1 MLPPAGIQAA
11 RILAL
16 WHVALLGCG
25 VVFAAVLVAEFAAE
39 FAAELAAEFAAEFAA
54 YLFARALRSRGAGGL
69 RHFFPRP

>member
-11 RILAL
+11 HIVAL

-25 VVFAAVLVAEFAAE
+25 VVFAAVLVAE
-39 FAAELAAEFAAEFAA
+39 LAAEFAAC
-54 YLFARALRSRGAGGL
+54 LFARALRFRGAGGL